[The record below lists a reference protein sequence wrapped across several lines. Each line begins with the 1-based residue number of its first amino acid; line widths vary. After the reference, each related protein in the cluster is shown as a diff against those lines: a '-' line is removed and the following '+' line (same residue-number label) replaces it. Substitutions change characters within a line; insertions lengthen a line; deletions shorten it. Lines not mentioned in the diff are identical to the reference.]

1 MKADRRRR
9 GRDGS
14 GRRNRRMHCGVIL
27 LSDFFPE
34 MKQINRSCGVS
45 LRYLIEINQT
55 RSINCFSDTK
65 NI

>member
-9 GRDGS
+9 GRDGC
-14 GRRNRRMHCGVIL
+14 GRRNRRMQYGVIL

-45 LRYLIEINQT
+45 QRYLIGQPDQEY
-55 RSINCFSDTK
+55 
-65 NI
+65 